1 MEAPPRQ
8 PLVLIIMDGWGLR
21 QDWAFNAVTR
31 SGLQTIPRL
40 MEHYPWRPL
49 RASGEAVGL
58 PDGQMGNSE
67 VGHLTL
73 GAGRVIFQE
82 LPRISRAIRDGSFFK
97 NKVLLD
103 ACRASR
109 EGTLHLMGLF
119 SDGGVHSHIEHLQA
133 LVTLAKEQGLERVA
147 IHAIMD
153 GRDTSPTNGAEYL
166 LSFQSCLEDVGIG
179 EVATVMGRYFAM
191 DRDRRWDRTQ
201 KAYRAYTEGQ
211 GERWDDPVVATRAS
225 YARGVTDEFIE
236 PIILPCP
243 FGAIRDDDAVIF
255 FNFRADRARQIAR
268 AFSEDSFEGFERF
281 LRPRLAT
288 YTTMTRYQ
296 KDFPFPVAFETEQP
310 RNTFGE
316 VIAGNGLRQL
326 RIAETEKYAHVTF
339 FFNGGREAL
348 FPGEDRFLVPS
359 PKVATY
365 DLQPSMSAP
374 AVTEALLDRLATPFY
389 DFVLLNFANPDM
401 VGHTGDFEAACEAA
415 RTVDHCVGRIVERV
429 LAMGGTVALTADHGN
444 LETMREPDGVHPHT
458 AHTTNLVPFIW
469 ISEEHPS
476 LDQRESLGLSS
487 VAPTMLEW
495 LSIPIPKEMDA
506 PSLIHLRADR

>member
-1 MEAPPRQ
+1 M
-8 PLVLIIMDGWGLR
+8 
-21 QDWAFNAVTR
+21 
-31 SGLQTIPRL
+31 
-40 MEHYPWRPL
+40 
-49 RASGEAVGL
+49 
-58 PDGQMGNSE
+58 PD
-67 VGHLTL
+67 
-73 GAGRVIFQE
+73 A
-82 LPRISRAIRDGSFFK
+82 
-97 NKVLLD
+97 
-103 ACRASR
+103 
-109 EGTLHLMGLF
+109 
-119 SDGGVHSHIEHLQA
+119 
-133 LVTLAKEQGLERVA
+133 
-147 IHAIMD
+147 
-153 GRDTSPTNGAEYL
+153 
-166 LSFQSCLEDVGIG
+166 
-179 EVATVMGRYFAM
+179 
-191 DRDRRWDRTQ
+191 
-201 KAYRAYTEGQ
+201 
-211 GERWDDPVVATRAS
+211 
-225 YARGVTDEFIE
+225 
-236 PIILPCP
+236 
-243 FGAIRDDDAVIF
+243 
-255 FNFRADRARQIAR
+255 
-268 AFSEDSFEGFERF
+268 
-281 LRPRLAT
+281 
-288 YTTMTRYQ
+288 
-296 KDFPFPVAFETEQP
+296 
-310 RNTFGE
+310 RNTYPTE
-316 VIAGNGLRQL
+316 PRLRQL

-415 RTVDHCVGRIVERV
+415 RTVDHCIGRIVERV